1 MKKILLAILLGLF
14 ITTTSYAAN
23 LLSLTEDTAPTSD
36 DMMYCVDDV
45 SGGGNHMTLTRGSRT
60 TSDEISSWNALN
72 GFKVKAEYIIA
83 SIAALAIYFVAGEIS
98 GHNGAIDAHETTILA
113 EIELIDKRVTSLE
126 EQAKQ
131 DRKATNTKLDAI
143 ITAVG
148 AIIPEEN
155 LE

>member
-1 MKKILLAILLGLF
+1 M
-14 ITTTSYAAN
+14 
-23 LLSLTEDTAPTSD
+23 
-36 DMMYCVDDV
+36 
-45 SGGGNHMTLTRGSRT
+45 
-60 TSDEISSWNALN
+60 ALN